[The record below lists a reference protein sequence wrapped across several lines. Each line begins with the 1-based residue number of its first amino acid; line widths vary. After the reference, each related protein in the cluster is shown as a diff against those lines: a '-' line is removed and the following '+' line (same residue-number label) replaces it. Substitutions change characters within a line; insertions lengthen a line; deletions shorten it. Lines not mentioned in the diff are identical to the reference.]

1 MASLATA
8 ACVVTWPDVTGLALR
23 YVLALWVVVM
33 GALRLRAALE
43 SGDAV
48 RVRWVPALLALP
60 AIVAGCTVVIA
71 PERGQLGLAIDLAVF
86 ATLNGLA
93 PLADGVRARSARDR

>member
-1 MASLATA
+1 M
-8 ACVVTWPDVTGLALR
+8 
-23 YVLALWVVVM
+23 
-33 GALRLRAALE
+33 
-43 SGDAV
+43 
-48 RVRWVPALLALP
+48 PALLALP